1 MSNPVFH
8 PTLWDAT
15 IYSIAR
21 KIGFWLG
28 LTTTYFAK
36 YVEKARK
43 TYVFRAFIGRLLG
56 LFGEKLHSALVKTI
70 NSLPMIRC
78 ECNAQS
84 RPHYRKSS

>member
-15 IYSIAR
+15 IHSIAR

-28 LTTTYFAK
+28 YTATYFAK
-36 YVEKARK
+36 YVKKTRK
-43 TYVFRAFIGRLLG
+43 TYEFRAFIGRLLG
-56 LFGEKLHSALVKTI
+56 LFGGKLHPVSVKTI
-70 NSLPMIRC
+70 NSLPMIHR
-78 ECNAQS
+78 ECNARS

>member
-15 IYSIAR
+15 IQIIAR

-28 LTTTYFAK
+28 STTTYFAK

-56 LFGEKLHSALVKTI
+56 LFGEKLHSALDKTL